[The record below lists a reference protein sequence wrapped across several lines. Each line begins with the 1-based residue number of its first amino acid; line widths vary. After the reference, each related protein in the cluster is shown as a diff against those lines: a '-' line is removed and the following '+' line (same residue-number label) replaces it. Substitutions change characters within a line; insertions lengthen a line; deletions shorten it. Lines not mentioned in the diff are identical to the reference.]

1 MPTDVLFFLYIYFL
15 CLNYNIVMS
24 MIVIIIILLLQT
36 INSIVK
42 YNGECGPGQSVTV
55 KAYLPCKQA
64 MTPLWK

>member
-1 MPTDVLFFLYIYFL
+1 
-15 CLNYNIVMS
+15 MS
-24 MIVIIIILLLQT
+24 MIIIIITLLLQT

-42 YNGECGPGQSVTV
+42 YNGECGPGQSVIV